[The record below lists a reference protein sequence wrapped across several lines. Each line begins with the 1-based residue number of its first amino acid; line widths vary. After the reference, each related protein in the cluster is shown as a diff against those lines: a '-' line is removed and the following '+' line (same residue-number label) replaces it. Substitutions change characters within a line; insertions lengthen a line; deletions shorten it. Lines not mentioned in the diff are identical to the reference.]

1 MHAPPM
7 PRGLAPL
14 SLLLLVGC
22 GTFGLDHKSDTATR
36 DSGEALAALR
46 IDAVVPDRAPL
57 AGGTEVTVQGAGFE
71 GDVTFAFG
79 NAQVDVT
86 VVDDET
92 LIVVT
97 PEVRTEATVDVEVE
111 SDLGSVTLDGG
122 FTFSDEAGGTGSGT
136 GSGTGGGTGSGTG
149 GGDGSGSGSGSG
161 GSGVTIGVQ
170 MDYVAIPCMD
180 CFGLTQQVFVDT
192 VAMFHSPTQGS
203 WHTGLPA
210 AGSCTTTPSTGAPVS
225 STLDVGGSVTLQT
238 GGAAYALPR
247 SNSNGLTAYLSNGMG
262 QNDYVRNASW
272 DLVVGDGGSWGPFT
286 VTGAL
291 QTTSGFT
298 DVQPIDL
305 FEPDSWYAFAP
316 LYTSSFQMSWAP
328 AGVSDLVVVDI
339 QVYDQLTGTAYPN
352 GNIVCTSTDTGF
364 ITIPA
369 QYFGSFYQ
377 GDLASVFIY
386 RWDTNT
392 ATNPADGTTVEG
404 MTVFGAIGTATLY

>member
-1 MHAPPM
+1 MHAK
-7 PRGLAPL
+7 PRRWGLAPL
-14 SLLLLVGC
+14 PLLLLLVGC
-22 GTFGLDHKSDTATR
+22 GTFGLDHKADTSTR

-46 IDAVVPDRAPL
+46 IDALVPDRAPL

-71 GDVTFAFG
+71 GDVRFSFG

-92 LIVVT
+92 LIVST
-97 PEVRTEATVDVEVE
+97 PEVRSEATVDVEVE
-111 SDLGSVTLDGG
+111 SDLGSATLDAG
-122 FTFSDEAGGTGSGT
+122 FTFSDEVGGDDGGSGT
-136 GSGTGGGTGSGTG
+136 GTGG
-149 GGDGSGSGSGSG
+149 GSGSGSGSG

-170 MDYVAIPCMD
+170 MDYVAVPCMD
-180 CFGLTQQVFVDT
+180 CFNLTQQVFVDS

-203 WHTGLPA
+203 WHSGLPP
-210 AGSCTTTPSTGAPVS
+210 AGSCTTTPSTSAPVS

-247 SNSNGLTAYLSNGMG
+247 SSSNGLTAYLSNGMG

-291 QTTSGFT
+291 QTTTGFT
-298 DVQPIDL
+298 DVQPLDL
-305 FEPDSWYAFAP
+305 FETDSWSAFAP
-316 LYTSSFQMSWAP
+316 LYTSSFQMTWAP

-339 QVYDQLTGTAYPN
+339 QVFDQLSGQPYPD
-352 GNIVCTSTDTGF
+352 GNIVCSATDSGA

>member
-1 MHAPPM
+1 MYAKPI
-7 PRGLAPL
+7 RWGLAPL
-14 SLLLLVGC
+14 PLLLLVGC
-22 GTFGLDHKSDTATR
+22 GTFGLDHKADTSTR

-46 IDAVVPDRAPL
+46 IDALVPDRAPL

-71 GDVTFAFG
+71 GDVRFSFG

-92 LIVVT
+92 LIVST
-97 PEVRTEATVDVEVE
+97 PEVRSEATVDVEVE
-111 SDLGSVTLDGG
+111 SDLGSATLDDG
-122 FTFSDEAGGTGSGT
+122 FTFSDEVGGDDGGSGT
-136 GSGTGGGTGSGTG
+136 GTGGGS
-149 GGDGSGSGSGSG
+149 GSGSGSGSG

-170 MDYVAIPCMD
+170 MDYVAVPCMD
-180 CFGLTQQVFVDT
+180 CFSLTQQVFVDT

-203 WHTGLPA
+203 WHSGLPP
-210 AGSCTTTPSTGAPVS
+210 AGSCTTTPSTAAPVS

-291 QTTSGFT
+291 QTTTGFT
-298 DVQPIDL
+298 DVQPLDL

-316 LYTSSFQMSWAP
+316 LYTSSFQMTWAP

-339 QVYDQLTGTAYPN
+339 QVFDQLSGQPYPN
-352 GNIVCTSTDTGF
+352 GNIVCSATDSGA

-386 RWDTNT
+386 RWDTNV

>member
-1 MHAPPM
+1 MHATRPH
-7 PRGLAPL
+7 RGPAPL
-14 SLLLLVGC
+14 ALLLLVGC
-22 GTFGLDHKSDTATR
+22 GTFGLDQKTDTAAR

-46 IDAVVPDRAPL
+46 IDALVPDRAPL
-57 AGGTEVTVQGAGFE
+57 AGGTQVTIQGAGFE
-71 GDVTFAFG
+71 GDVTFSFG
-79 NAQVDVT
+79 NAAVDVT

-97 PEVRTEATVDVEVE
+97 PEVRAEATVDVEVE
-111 SDLGSVTLDGG
+111 SDLGSVRLDGG
-122 FTFSDEAGGTGSGT
+122 FTFSDDPGGGDGGGS
-136 GSGTGGGTGSGTG
+136 GSGTGGGE
-149 GGDGSGSGSGSG
+149 GSGSGSG
-161 GSGVTIGVQ
+161 GTGVTIGVQ

-192 VAMFHSPTQGS
+192 VAMFHDPTQGS
-203 WHTGLPA
+203 WHTGLPP
-210 AGSCTTTPSTGAPVS
+210 AGSCTTTPSTSAPVG

-247 SNSNGLTAYLSNGMG
+247 SSANGLTAYLSNGMG

-272 DLVVGDGGSWGPFT
+272 DLVVGDGGAWGPFT

-291 QTTSGFT
+291 RTTSGFT
-298 DVQPIDL
+298 DIQPIDL

-339 QVYDQLTGTAYPN
+339 QVYDQLSGQPYSN
-352 GNIVCTSTDTGF
+352 GNIVCTSTDTGS
-364 ITIPA
+364 ITIPSA
-369 QYFGSFYQ
+369 YFGSFYQ
-377 GDLASVFIY
+377 GDLASVFLY

-392 ATNPADGTTVEG
+392 ATHPTDGTTVEG

>member
-1 MHAPPM
+1 MHAPAI
-7 PRGLAPL
+7 PRGLAPF

-22 GTFGLDHKSDTATR
+22 GTFGLDQKSDTATR
-36 DSGEALAALR
+36 DSGEALAPLR
-46 IDAVVPDRAPL
+46 IDRLDPAFGPL
-57 AGGTEVTVQGAGFE
+57 AGGTEVTVEGAGFE
-71 GDVTFAFG
+71 GDVTFKFG
-79 NAQVDVT
+79 NAAVDVT

-92 LIVVT
+92 LLVVT
-97 PEVRTEATVDVEVE
+97 PEVRAEATVDVELE
-111 SDLGSVTLDGG
+111 SDLGSVSLDDAFTFTDEDLGGDDGG
-122 FTFSDEAGGTGSGT
+122 SGSG
-136 GSGTGGGTGSGTG
+136 SGG
-149 GGDGSGSGSGSG
+149 GSGSGSGSG
-161 GSGVTIGVQ
+161 SGASGVTIGVQ

-203 WHTGLPA
+203 WHTGLPP
-210 AGSCTTTPSTGAPVS
+210 AGSCTTTPDTSSPVS
-225 STLDVGGSVTLQT
+225 STIDVGGSVTLQT

-247 SNSNGLTAYLSNGMG
+247 SNANGLTAYLSNGMG

-286 VTGAL
+286 VPGAL

-316 LYTSSFQMSWAP
+316 LYTSAFQMTWAP
-328 AGVSDLVVVDI
+328 SGVSDLVVVDI
-339 QVYDQLTGTAYPN
+339 QVYDQFSGSPYPN
-352 GNIVCTSTDTGF
+352 GNIICSTTDTGS
-364 ITIPA
+364 ITIPP

-392 ATNPADGTTVEG
+392 ATNPVDGTTVEG
-404 MTVFGAIGTATLY
+404 MTIFGAIGTATLY